1 MSRKFVYVIT
11 PILLILSACAPS
23 VGPAPDAEEMI
34 SSTPTPTETTGAAEI
49 LTPASRCAGVE
60 GTFELRMLVGPSEAA
75 GLEPVA
81 VGSIPFSVTSA
92 EAPYTLAGESPITY
106 EETLEAVWGTYSV
119 FFDMDVVAAGS
130 CDGED
135 GSEKLMT
142 VIDMTGDQVV
152 EVQAEGFQGE
162 YPWSGTHHLD
172 LAFPLIEGAEASG
185 EGWQII
191 LHLIS

>member
-23 VGPAPDAEEMI
+23 AGPAPDAEPMI
-34 SSTPTPTETTGAAEI
+34 SSTPTPTETTGGAEM
-49 LTPASRCAGVE
+49 LTPASRCAGLE
-60 GTFELRMLVGPSEAA
+60 GAFELRMLVGPAEAA

-92 EAPYTLAGESPITY
+92 EAPYTFAGESPITY
-106 EETLEAVWGTYSV
+106 EETLEAAWGTYSV
-119 FFDMDVVAAGS
+119 YFDMDVVAAGS
-130 CDGED
+130 CDGEE
-135 GSEKLMT
+135 GSEKLKT

-162 YPWSGTHHLD
+162 YPWSGIHQLD
-172 LAFPLIEGAEASG
+172 LTFPLVEGAEASG

-191 LHLIS
+191 LHFIS